1 MKINE
6 VPQDDGGLAN
16 ANMEELCYA
25 VDKEGNYKTKLSRGW
40 KVKTLALNNSL
51 ELIEE
56 RVQNFKKQ
64 FFIGEISPIPY
75 YMELNRM
82 DLNVLSSFMGK
93 WKWLIN
99 RHFKPSV
106 FKKLSSKTLNKYAKT
121 FNISV
126 EELKNIKN

>member
-1 MKINE
+1 M
-6 VPQDDGGLAN
+6 
-16 ANMEELCYA
+16 
-25 VDKEGNYKTKLSRGW
+25 
-40 KVKTLALNNSL
+40 